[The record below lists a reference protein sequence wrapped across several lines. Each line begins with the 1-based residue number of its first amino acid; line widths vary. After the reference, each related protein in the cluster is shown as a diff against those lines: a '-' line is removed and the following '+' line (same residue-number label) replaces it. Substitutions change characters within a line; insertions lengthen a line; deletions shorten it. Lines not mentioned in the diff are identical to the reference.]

1 MKKSFKIIAGLA
13 FAGTVL
19 FSSCN
24 KTKDEVTPVDVT
36 KPVAKVE
43 FTDGTNGT
51 FSVPTVT
58 VSTTGDSAYISLE
71 VNATTTKSTRIY
83 MMLSED
89 NGVATGVAYPHKLVG
104 KKYDGT
110 GANYDF
116 DQKSGYTF
124 EIPSGVGNAYKL
136 NVPVKLRGASAKSDV
151 YTIWI
156 TNGAGDFTN
165 PGKNRV
171 FGGNAIVTFKYAEGS
186 LINNYATTLGNTKN
200 ADLGSLFA
208 TIDGTNYFRD
218 SADNVDAREKSVDFA
233 YVTPNST
240 DFIFGSLKDAAVELK
255 FTLTDWDVANRNDTK
270 FSTTTVSE
278 LEFNAID
285 GETALLAKI
294 PSSITATSVKYTSAP
309 TNVVFAFQT
318 VGGKKGL
325 VLVKSATGDVNV
337 SGTASVQV
345 KVQR

>member
-13 FAGTVL
+13 FAGTTF

-24 KTKDEVTPVDVT
+24 KTKDEVTPINVT

-89 NGVATGVAYPHKLVG
+89 NGVATGVVYPNKLVG

-116 DQKSGYTF
+116 DAKSGYTF

-186 LINNYATTLGNTKN
+186 LINNYATTLGNN
-200 ADLGSLFA
+200 ANLTLGSLFA
-208 TIDGTNYFRD
+208 TIDGTNYMRSVAD
-218 SADNVDAREKSVDFA
+218 SVDAREKSVDFA
-233 YVTPNST
+233 YVNQSAT
-240 DFIFGSLKDAAVELK
+240 DYTFGSLKDANVAVK
-255 FTLTDWDVANRNDTK
+255 FGLGTWDAANRNDTK
-270 FSTTTVSE
+270 FATTNLTTSD
-278 LEFNAID
+278 FDAID

-294 PSSITATSVKYTSAP
+294 PSVVTATSVSYNSEPSAK
-309 TNVVFAFQT
+309 VFAFVT
-318 VGGKKGL
+318 VAGKNGL
-325 VLVKSATGDVNV
+325 VLIKSTVGADANT
-337 SGTASVQV
+337 GTATVQV